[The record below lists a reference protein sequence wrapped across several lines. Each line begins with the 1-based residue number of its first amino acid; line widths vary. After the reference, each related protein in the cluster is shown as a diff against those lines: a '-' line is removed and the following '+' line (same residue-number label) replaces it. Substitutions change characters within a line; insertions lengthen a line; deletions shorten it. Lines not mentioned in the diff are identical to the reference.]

1 MQGVITRIHEK
12 LSEDPDFAS
21 RLVSGFHSIA
31 VTDMTDMKLLEEINS
46 ARSYEVLP
54 VDYLPGRYD
63 RDSNDFTEFYPEEG
77 SVTEWV
83 MTHLYS
89 VR

>member
-1 MQGVITRIHEK
+1 
-12 LSEDPDFAS
+12 
-21 RLVSGFHSIA
+21 
-31 VTDMTDMKLLEEINS
+31 MKLLEEINS
-46 ARSYEVLP
+46 ARSYEILP